1 MQVEFQELLS
11 NNCSRKA
18 ASRAFS
24 HVLGKSLTY
33 MHMYVHIIF
42 LQFLG
47 VIQVFLS
54 SELVTAQI
62 LAVRQD
68 QSYGTITLLRGEQ
81 F

>member
-33 MHMYVHIIF
+33 MHMYV
-42 LQFLG
+42 QFLG
-47 VIQVFLS
+47 MIQVFLS